1 MKNGSYNQRKFTVI
15 PGPQARAEVY
25 RHSRTSS
32 KGRSLQSFQD
42 LKQGQG
48 VEVYSHSRTS
58 NKCSLFKVTY
68 SAVVPGGVPKLM
80 ARNSHP
86 ISENDKVYTVV
97 LKHNHI

>member
-1 MKNGSYNQRKFTVI
+1 MYEEWDPIISGTPNMEAKAGS
-15 PGPQARAEVY
+15 
-25 RHSRTSS
+25 S
-32 KGRSLQSFQD
+32 SLQSFQD